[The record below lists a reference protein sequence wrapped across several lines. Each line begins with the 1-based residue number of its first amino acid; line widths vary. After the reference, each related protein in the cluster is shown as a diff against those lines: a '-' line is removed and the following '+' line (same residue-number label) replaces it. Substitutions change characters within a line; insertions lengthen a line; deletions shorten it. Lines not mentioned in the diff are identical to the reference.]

1 MKISATITTSPLETF
16 RALDPTI
23 TVGSALA
30 TATGYACRGYDGTLA
45 AFEGHERFVPNT
57 GGPYLP
63 PDPGGHHSK
72 IVFYVAALPK
82 VDPDRGT
89 VVFPVD
95 AVEKSYEYT
104 WSNSDMYGGY

>member
-1 MKISATITTSPLETF
+1 
-16 RALDPTI
+16 
-23 TVGSALA
+23 V
-30 TATGYACRGYDGTLA
+30 
-45 AFEGHERFVPNT
+45 FEGHERFVPNT

-95 AVEKSYEYT
+95 AVQKSYEYT